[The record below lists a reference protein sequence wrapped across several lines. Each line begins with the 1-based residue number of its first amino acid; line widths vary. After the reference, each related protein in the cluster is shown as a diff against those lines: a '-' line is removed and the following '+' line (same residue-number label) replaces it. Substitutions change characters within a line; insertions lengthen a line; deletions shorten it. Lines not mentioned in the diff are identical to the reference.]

1 MNQLKVR
8 QLEEIITLKAQG
20 WSARRIARELGFDRE
35 TVRKYLKKGP
45 AKPATPTLGLGMEN
59 EPGIGVGPPGVE

>member
-1 MNQLKVR
+1 MNQLKVH

-59 EPGIGVGPPGVE
+59 